1 MTFGGVN
8 ARTRG
13 LDVIIQIMYPDTDH
27 MLTAGRPKTQTAE
40 ILDCQICKEKK

>member
-27 MLTAGRPKTQTAE
+27 MLIPGVNGDLGLLLK
-40 ILDCQICKEKK
+40 